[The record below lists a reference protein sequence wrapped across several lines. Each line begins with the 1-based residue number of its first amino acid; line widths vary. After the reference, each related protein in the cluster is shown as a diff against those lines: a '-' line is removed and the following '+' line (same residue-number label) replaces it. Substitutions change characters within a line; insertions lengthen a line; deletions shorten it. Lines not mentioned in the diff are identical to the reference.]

1 MVKLPSSENTNG
13 NSIKSVHKMRKSL
26 AVLKSTFKKAASE
39 EPTATHEFNVAEVA
53 ETLDENKKTLDTNWK
68 RSDFEASVL
77 RLRDIARKYKHGLR
91 SGEEAVLTDLINEYF
106 TVETVY
112 VNSHNIEDVVMA
124 LRQQIPSDLDKVFSI
139 ALSNKALESKNK
151 LLLQL
156 LAQMAR
162 GTPHAVVPRQV
173 EMILKDYLTNGSSTN
188 ITEACANLLDQS
200 QPLFDLLI
208 SLLDHEDQ
216 KIRELAL
223 ELYVQRVSSSRWK
236 R

>member
-13 NSIKSVHKMRKSL
+13 NSIKSVHKMHKSL
-26 AVLKSTFKKAASE
+26 AVLKSVLQGPGHRKPFRRWLAVSRWTCSRRTKAASE

-53 ETLDENKKTLDTNWK
+53 ETLDEKKKTLDMDQK
-68 RSDFEASVL
+68 RSDFETSVL

-162 GTPHAVVPRQV
+162 GTPRLHEPPGPVTAAVRPAYFAPR
-173 EMILKDYLTNGSSTN
+173 
-188 ITEACANLLDQS
+188 
-200 QPLFDLLI
+200 P
-208 SLLDHEDQ
+208 
-216 KIRELAL
+216 
-223 ELYVQRVSSSRWK
+223 
-236 R
+236 